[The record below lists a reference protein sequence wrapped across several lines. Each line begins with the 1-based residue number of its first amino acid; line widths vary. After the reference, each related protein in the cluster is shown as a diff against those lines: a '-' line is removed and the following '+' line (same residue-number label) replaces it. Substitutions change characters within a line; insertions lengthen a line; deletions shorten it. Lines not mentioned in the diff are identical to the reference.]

1 MRRGAN
7 GTWSAVLVD
16 GWPALLAVA
25 LLSALV
31 VVFCMLQSHTT
42 ASSAGDVPGSASM
55 LRAHAAQKQKLAL
68 DQHFSRGTA
77 LLAAR
82 QYEAAASAWH
92 GVLALAPRMPEAHV
106 NMGFALIGLNRF
118 AVAREFFEAAI
129 DLKSSQ
135 LNAYFGLALALEGLG
150 DLPGAL
156 GAMRTYLHLSSN
168 EDAHVM
174 RARTDVLRWEATLR
188 QAAGTARSDRPT
200 QGFPNSEKPAPRGT
214 Q

>member
-1 MRRGAN
+1 MTRGAN
-7 GTWSAVLVD
+7 GKWRTILAD
-16 GWPALLAVA
+16 GWPAVLAVA
-25 LLSALV
+25 MLGTLA
-31 VVFCMLQSHTT
+31 VVFCMLQSHAT
-42 ASSAGDVPGSASM
+42 ASRAGDAPGSASM

-68 DQHFSRGTA
+68 DQRFARGAA

-92 GVLALAPRMPEAHV
+92 GVLALAPSMPEAHV
-106 NMGFALIGLNRF
+106 NMGFALLGLNRF
-118 AVAREFFEAAI
+118 AVARDFFDVAI
-129 DLKSSQ
+129 DLKNSQ

-156 GAMRTYLHLSSN
+156 GAMRTYLHLSAN

-188 QAAGTARSDRPT
+188 QAAGTARSNRRT
-200 QGFPNSEKPAPRGT
+200 QGFPNSEKPAARGI